1 MKFFPFPAAAA
12 LTAAVTAVPLLSLS
26 AANAPAAETKARA
39 ATAAAAPA
47 TAPTPTPISSAWI
60 SSLTAGALK
69 IHPQAE
75 ASRARTL
82 AARRALDAL
91 PLWQDTMTGIGFM
104 AADRSMRRD
113 DGDVTLSVEQPLPRL
128 GLYRAGK
135 NRVIAEASMQQAEEG
150 ATANEIG
157 LAIAR
162 MVTDLALTD
171 EIIRLQSAEV
181 GWMRTLVGTAQERS
195 KNPDSTAVEVL
206 RLESGLAILTQNQ
219 DTLVRQR
226 GQLVQSL
233 NLILLKPART
243 FWPQTALP
251 VQAAGTPLSADALR
265 TEMER
270 RNPKLL
276 ALRQAVE
283 AAGADVETARQQ
295 GRPSVSVGVEANAW
309 SGGDLRSS
317 MFMLK
322 FSLPWLNRKSL
333 QAETARRGELQQAA
347 QKDLEAGRLELAT
360 LLTEFLTVAE
370 NQSRLAASYQTEVI
384 PRAEKSLQALE
395 NAWISS
401 QSTLPEVLE
410 AQRLLL
416 GARQSQKRATAAWF
430 AALQQ
435 LAALSGAFTPSSSFP
450 SLRP

>member
-12 LTAAVTAVPLLSLS
+12 LTAALTAVPLLPFS
-26 AANAPAAETKARA
+26 AANTLAAETKAGQ
-39 ATAAAAPA
+39 TSAPA
-47 TAPTPTPISSAWI
+47 AGLTPAPVSSAWI
-60 SSLTAGALK
+60 SSLTAEALK

-75 ASRARTL
+75 ASRARIL
-82 AARRALDAL
+82 AARRALDAV
-91 PLWQDTMTGIGFM
+91 PLWQDTVTGIGFM

-135 NRVIAEASMQQAEEG
+135 NRAAAEASMQQAEEG

-171 EIIRLQSAEV
+171 EVIRLQAAEV

-206 RLESGLAILTQNQ
+206 RLESELALLTQNQ

-226 GQLVQSL
+226 EQLVQSL

-243 FWPQTALP
+243 SWARTALP
-251 VQAAGTPLSADALR
+251 VRAAGTPLSADALR
-265 TEMER
+265 AEMER

-276 ALRQAVE
+276 ALRQAV
-283 AAGADVETARQQ
+283 AVAGADVETARQQ

-322 FSLPWLNRKSL
+322 FSLPWLNRKSW
-333 QAETARRGELQQAA
+333 QAETARRGELRQAA

-360 LLTEFLTVAE
+360 LLTELLTVAE
-370 NQSRLAASYQTEVI
+370 NQSRLAASYQAEVI
-384 PRAEKSLQALE
+384 PRAEKSLQALQ

-401 QSTLPEVLE
+401 QATLPEVLE

-416 GARQSQKRATAAWF
+416 SARQSQKRATAAWF
-430 AALQQ
+430 ATLQQ
-435 LAALSGAFTPSSSFP
+435 LSALSGAFTPSSSFP